1 MRGALAALVSRF
13 GSTMGTA
20 ISMLLAATL
29 GPLYQALAPTV
40 PSGGVTKVGLPTAG
54 GTLSKFR
61 VTPAAFVIV
70 LPTAST
76 ALTAS
81 GRGVSRAAGGS
92 AMASVRRQRPED
104 RGPPLRP

>member
-76 ALTAS
+76 AFTAS
-81 GRGVSRAAGGS
+81 GRGLSRPAVRS
-92 AMASVRRQRPED
+92 AVACLALQRPQ
-104 RGPPLRP
+104 